1 MCPTDDDN
9 AVVAVEADESLRRFM
24 SGNQCNC
31 SEVGGVW
38 TVFARLFY
46 EPPHADIS
54 FHLKPPE
61 WTDQDI
67 LKYRMA
73 YPSIYEKVPGVL
85 QMRRILFAR
94 ASMPVPWLCDDA
106 DDAAEYRAL
115 HCTWPCPEK
124 LDDADRLA
132 DIVTTALA
140 AQLEARVVC
149 KVEKLK
155 NIQKVRPPDKT

>member
-1 MCPTDDDN
+1 MCPSNDDN
-9 AVVAVEADESLRRFM
+9 AVVGAEADESLRRFM
-24 SGNQCNC
+24 SGNQCKC
-31 SEVGGVW
+31 SEDGGVW
-38 TVFARLFY
+38 TVFATLFFDSRH
-46 EPPHADIS
+46 PDLS

-94 ASMPVPWLCDDA
+94 ASMPVPCLCDDA
-106 DDAAEYRAL
+106 EDAPQYREF
-115 HCTWPCPEK
+115 HCTWRCPEK
-124 LDDADRLA
+124 LDDADKLA

-149 KVEKLK
+149 KVEKMK
-155 NIQKVRPPDKT
+155 NLPKNLPPEKT